1 MTKILTDP
9 KALLDA
15 LIQLKPR
22 KKEKET
28 IILTVEETV
37 EILKGPNVIVVPP
50 LLHQLE
56 QMPPELRQFY
66 GREGGLKSSEAK
78 THPQPN

>member
-1 MTKILTDP
+1 MAKILTDP
-9 KALLDA
+9 KAFLEA

-22 KKEKET
+22 RKKET
-28 IILTVEETV
+28 RILPVEETV
-37 EILKGPNVIVVPP
+37 KILKGPNVIVVPP

-66 GREGGLKSSEAK
+66 GYEGGSKSPKAK
-78 THPQPN
+78 AHP